1 MLKTKDKGEFALM
14 KWNKAAA
21 PLTLTFMLLAGCG
34 NTNQDLD
41 NDGKAESMPLG
52 YYSNERHEQESTG
65 NARVLGN
72 QDNDGP
78 LTEALDHTFG
88 SEGKQNRADTSNNL
102 NARTENIGNRVDV
115 YDTELADKI
124 NKAVLKVNNV
134 KDVRTLVYEDNVLV
148 ALEVDNRA
156 TSKNTRSA
164 VRKEIDSYING
175 KEASIVT
182 DKGIFL
188 NIDSINKG
196 IRKRLPEKTIDINKR
211 DIISKANRSNNL

>member
-1 MLKTKDKGEFALM
+1 MLKKIVEGEYSLM
-14 KWNKAAA
+14 KWMKTAV
-21 PLTLTFMLLAGCG
+21 PFTLSIMLLAGCG

-41 NDGKAESMPLG
+41 NDGNNTELPLG

-78 LTEALDHTFG
+78 LTEAMDHTFG
-88 SEGKQNRADTSNNL
+88 LEGKQNRA
-102 NARTENIGNRVDV
+102 NARNVNDQKSLGNNVNA

-124 NKAVLKVNNV
+124 NSAALKVKNV
-134 KDVRTLVYEDNVLV
+134 KDVRTVVYNDNVLV
-148 ALEVDNRA
+148 ALEVNNRKTINA
-156 TSKNTRSA
+156 TKADVSKN
-164 VRKEIDSYING
+164 IGSYIKG
-175 KEASIVT
+175 KEATIVT

-196 IRKRLPEKTIDINKR
+196 IRKGLPEKTIDMNKR
-211 DIISKANRSNNL
+211 SIIKKADPTKKL

>member
-1 MLKTKDKGEFALM
+1 M
-14 KWNKAAA
+14 KWMKTAA
-21 PLTLTFMLLAGCG
+21 PFTLSIMLLTGCG

-41 NDGKAESMPLG
+41 NDGNDSELPLG

-78 LTEALDHTFG
+78 LTEAMDHTFG
-88 SEGKQNRADTSNNL
+88 LEGQQNRVKARNVNQQKSLGDNV
-102 NARTENIGNRVDV
+102 NA

-124 NKAVLKVNNV
+124 NNAALKVKNV
-134 KDVRTLVYEDNVLV
+134 KDVRTVVYNDNVLI
-148 ALEVDNRA
+148 ALEVNNRKTINA
-156 TSKNTRSA
+156 TKA
-164 VRKEIDSYING
+164 DVRKNVGSYIKG

-196 IRKRLPEKTIDINKR
+196 IRKGLPEKTIDMNKR
-211 DIISKANRSNNL
+211 SVIKKADPTKNL

>member
-1 MLKTKDKGEFALM
+1 MLKKIVEGEYSLM
-14 KWNKAAA
+14 KWMKTAA
-21 PLTLTFMLLAGCG
+21 PFTLSIMLLSGCG

-41 NDGKAESMPLG
+41 NDGNDSELPLG

-78 LTEALDHTFG
+78 LTEAMDHTFG
-88 SEGKQNRADTSNNL
+88 LEGQQNRVKARNVNQQKSLGDNV
-102 NARTENIGNRVDV
+102 NA

-124 NKAVLKVNNV
+124 NNAALKVKNV
-134 KDVRTLVYEDNVLV
+134 KDVRTVVYNDNVLI
-148 ALEVDNRA
+148 ALEVNNRKTINA
-156 TSKNTRSA
+156 TKA
-164 VRKEIDSYING
+164 DVRKNVGSYIKG

-196 IRKRLPEKTIDINKR
+196 IRKGLPEKTIDMNKR
-211 DIISKANRSNNL
+211 SVIKKADPTKNL

>member
-1 MLKTKDKGEFALM
+1 M
-14 KWNKAAA
+14 KWMKTAA
-21 PLTLTFMLLAGCG
+21 PFTLSIMLLSGCG

-41 NDGKAESMPLG
+41 NDGNDSELPLG

-78 LTEALDHTFG
+78 LTEAMDHTFG
-88 SEGKQNRADTSNNL
+88 LEGQQNRVKARNVNQQKSLGDNV
-102 NARTENIGNRVDV
+102 NA

-124 NKAVLKVNNV
+124 NNAALKVKNV
-134 KDVRTLVYEDNVLV
+134 KDVRTVVYNDNVLI
-148 ALEVDNRA
+148 ALEVNNRKTINA
-156 TSKNTRSA
+156 TKA
-164 VRKEIDSYING
+164 DVRKNVGSYIKG

-196 IRKRLPEKTIDINKR
+196 IRKGLPEKTIDMNKR
-211 DIISKANRSNNL
+211 SVIKKADPTKNL